1 MNQNSNFGPY
11 VLALVAVVIAIA
23 SVFVHVAPDGS
34 VAFGNA
40 TPGTRFPHGITV
52 GLPASSPANLALISA
67 GTCSL
72 VSDSSI
78 AATST
83 GTGTCATTGS
93 LAGDVVI
100 VGLATTTTKLAAQY
114 AIVGTVATTDS
125 TTVRLLNLTG
135 GAAVPS
141 ATNGLGSS
149 TPYAIYRAQ

>member
-1 MNQNSNFGPY
+1 MNKINKF
-11 VLALVAVVIAIA
+11 LTVAVLITLVIAVGGYYFPQID
-23 SVFVHVAPDGS
+23 SVLGAV
-34 VAFGNA
+34 
-40 TPGTRFPHGITV
+40 GTRFPHGVTIGNTTYS
-52 GLPASSPANLALISA
+52 ASNLSLVKV

-72 VSDSSI
+72 VSDNSI

-100 VGLATTTTKLAAQY
+100 VSLATTTTKVAAQY
-114 AIVGTVATTDS
+114 VVTGTVATTDS
-125 TTVRLLNLTG
+125 TTVRLVNLTG

-149 TPYAIYRAQ
+149 TQYQVFRSQ